1 MKGLILADFYMAKKY
16 CRSYFLIMLVFIA
29 VSFFGNDNTFLII
42 YPVILAGM
50 LPVTL
55 LGYGERHKWNVY
67 CETLPLTRRQV
78 VTEKYLLPGIL
89 LLGVFL
95 LIAVV
100 QGLRLS
106 ASGQFD
112 VREYGALLAPLL
124 AAGLLS
130 PSITLPCM
138 FKYGVEKGRI
148 AYYVVVGM
156 VCGVAAAQAGPYF
169 LGRRQRGA
177 LAALTAR
184 HPRLE
189 ALELGRDPGRQ
200 VFLLRLAGVLPGDLV
215 SLWLGAAGAPWRA
228 YFAGGLLGSLP
239 RVLAA
244 TALGA
249 ALWNPGGLRFWA
261 SWVFGWALTGAAL
274 LAWGREWARA

>member
-67 CETLPLTRRQV
+67 CETLPLTRKQAV
-78 VTEKYLLPGIL
+78 KEKYLLTGIL

-156 VCGVAAAQAGPYF
+156 VCGVAAAG
-169 LGRRQRGA
+169 
-177 LAALTAR
+177 
-184 HPRLE
+184 
-189 ALELGRDPGRQ
+189 
-200 VFLLRLAGVLPGDLV
+200 VFLSDTPKLQTAIP
-215 SLWLGAAGAPWRA
+215 PH
-228 YFAGGLLGSLP
+228 
-239 RVLAA
+239 
-244 TALGA
+244 TALLLPLFGIA
-249 ALWNPGGLRFWA
+249 AFAVSYWISA
-261 SWVFGWALTGAAL
+261 SVYAK
-274 LAWGREWARA
+274 RELD